1 MPYAPFTAQDYTLLE
16 SLIQGHYGGSWAQT
30 AAYLESAGYDLN
42 NIEDLC
48 RAAGVQ
54 MNKNAA
60 GRVISY
66 EIPTTVSNT
75 TTSPINSNVSVMK
88 SGKTSGLV
96 QLTNKTGNI
105 LGGSQLRGVGSKFIT
120 AGTKVAAPVAIAS
133 AFLFAGKTLD
143 EIAYDVNPH
152 MFEYLGITAESL
164 NPHTWAQSIFPD
176 NELGQDVINI
186 LLGYDPA
193 TGDAQTY
200 MDSSILAYL
209 MYAMQHDGV
218 FAPSYTSYSIAGIE
232 DYAGYGEYW
241 TDPIAYTDI
250 DSLQQYAYNSSRYY
264 TFTLNSSSDTVYAVP
279 YTGVF
284 SSGLNVTTHVL
295 FMSKKS
301 FTVTWYQR
309 YQDDDTVYTRRLSA
323 SSKTVDNKTVW
334 TTAAPSNSYPID
346 ALGFPF
352 FNVTYNTWA
361 EDYHSTSS
369 PSTDNLV
376 RVILYGTGTE
386 HSPVPGVRN
395 QPGATLPTFDG
406 LTEDQYLP
414 YLQNLYPDAFTDA
427 INYPVLQPDGTTDN
441 HTYVPVPFPAISNW
455 ADTQPQPSTSL
466 QASPQIDPLTAAQ
479 DLVDTLVKVLQQP
492 QPLEKTDPDTGYP
505 DPPTNPPDTGG
516 GSTPAAPI
524 PTGSA
529 SALWSIYH
537 PTQAQLD
544 SFGAW
549 LWSSN
554 FVDQILKIFN
564 DPMQSII
571 GLHKVYATPI
581 DSGASTIAVGY
592 LDSGVPSATVT
603 QQYVT
608 VDCGSVD
615 LGEYFGNAFDYAP
628 YTSVQLYL
636 PFVGIV
642 PLDVAQVMRSTISVV
657 YDVDIFTGACLAKV
671 DVSRDGGGGTLYQ
684 YSGDCAARYP
694 LSSGSYMGIVSG
706 IISIAGGIAAT
717 VATGGGA
724 APLALGAA
732 GAALSAHTDVQ
743 HSGSFSG
750 NAGAMGG
757 KVPYLIINRPQTAL
771 ADDIGHMAGYPANQT
786 ERIGACSGYI
796 RATEIHD
803 LAPSGATSDEV
814 QQIIDAIREGVIV

>member
-1 MPYAPFTAQDYTLLE
+1 MPAEGLTLSDFASYDDWRHYRVNLQNALDAVNMGRISPAEFE
-16 SLIQGHYGGSWAQT
+16 SVVYQT
-30 AAYLESAGYDLN
+30 TGRYVSPKAASN
-42 NIEDLC
+42 
-48 RAAGVQ
+48 
-54 MNKNAA
+54 
-60 GRVISY
+60 GRVIAYDFSDTPSFT
-66 EIPTTVSNT
+66 ETN
-75 TTSPINSNVSVMK
+75 PINSNASTTRRGKVRTAITSMFDTTGQVVQTGK
-88 SGKTSGLV
+88 ITPPSAFPTRTAYIASSIASPLVAAGIGISLGKTIDSALYNLNPDFWDANGMGAINPE
-96 QLTNKTGNI
+96 TWNG
-105 LGGSQLRGVGSKFIT
+105 IT
-120 AGTKVAAPVAIAS
+120 AGI
-133 AFLFAGKTLD
+133 
-143 EIAYDVNPH
+143 
-152 MFEYLGITAESL
+152 
-164 NPHTWAQSIFPD
+164 
-176 NELGQDVINI
+176 
-186 LLGYDPA
+186 
-193 TGDAQTY
+193 
-200 MDSSILAYL
+200 
-209 MYAMQHDGV
+209 
-218 FAPSYTSYSIAGIE
+218 
-232 DYAGYGEYW
+232 DY
-241 TDPIAYTDI
+241 TDPITGNAAALFNVIFGLDPEGNAQGYIDEDAFAYMAAYL
-250 DSLQQYAYNSSRYY
+250 DSKGAFGQGIA
-264 TFTLNSSSDTVYAVP
+264 TVTEDYE
-279 YTGVF
+279 
-284 SSGLNVTTHVL
+284 GLNVPAKWWPINYVAGNTIYAWWPYAG
-295 FMSKKS
+295 S
-301 FTVTWYQR
+301 FLTRTVSGAKRVAQWRANNT
-309 YQDDDTVYTRRLSA
+309 
-323 SSKTVDNKTVW
+323 
-334 TTAAPSNSYPID
+334 SNSYLDGAGVSDTP
-346 ALGFPF
+346 LG
-352 FNVTYNTWA
+352 
-361 EDYHSTSS
+361 S
-369 PSTDNLV
+369 
-376 RVILYGTGTE
+376 GTGYGSYT
-386 HSPVPGVRN
+386 HNGKTAYYQYLHVSNNVSPTDPRNNPPVSGQGVGANANIPGAIAWYIMFGPDPAAVPGIGT
-395 QPGATLPTFDG
+395 QTGATLPDFSAITD
-406 LTEDQYLP
+406 TSDIPAYKDA
-414 YLQNLYPDAFTDA
+414 LQTQYPDLWTNAL
-427 INYPVLQPDGTTDN
+427 NYPVIQPDGTVDN
-441 HTYVPVPFPAISNW
+441 HTYIPFNMPIANDNT
-455 ADTQPQPSTSL
+455 DTQPTSGDENQQRMGIIPGESPQSLINALVHFLQLPTDPYQPSTE
-466 QASPQIDPLTAAQ
+466 DPAPA
-479 DLVDTLVKVLQQP
+479 
-492 QPLEKTDPDTGYP
+492 
-505 DPPTNPPDTGG
+505 NPPDTGG

-571 GLHKVYATPI
+571 GLHKIYATPV

-657 YDVDIFTGACLAKV
+657 YEVDIFTGACLAKV

-771 ADDIGHMAGYPANQT
+771 ADDVGHMAGYPANQT

>member
-1 MPYAPFTAQDYTLLE
+1 
-16 SLIQGHYGGSWAQT
+16 
-30 AAYLESAGYDLN
+30 
-42 NIEDLC
+42 
-48 RAAGVQ
+48 

-75 TTSPINSNVSVMK
+75 TTSPINSNISVMK

-96 QLTNKTGNI
+96 QLTNRTGNI
-105 LGGSQLRGVGSKFIT
+105 LGGSQLRGVGSKIVT
-120 AGTKVAAPVAIAS
+120 AGTKIAAPAAI
-133 AFLFAGKTLD
+133 LGTCLWLGKTID
-143 EIAYDVNPH
+143 EIAYAVNPDI
-152 MFEYLGITAESL
+152 LSAIGVSAENL
-164 NPHTWAQSIFPD
+164 NPQTWAQSIFPD
-176 NELGQDVINI
+176 NELGQNVLNL
-186 LLGYDPA
+186 LLGIDPD
-193 TGDAQTY
+193 TGEAQTY
-200 MDSSILAYL
+200 MDADTLAYL
-209 MYAMQHDGV
+209 AYVLQDYGIFNTGDINVPQYGANVTINSLATPSEILTWWLGQLNNYASTYGAIIRYRSGYETYTENMIS
-218 FAPSYTSYSIAGIE
+218 AINALNTTPCYIKTALPPSQWIELVGPTFELTTITTIGIGDTVPVGGYTRYNNCNKYQLNLWVHTTDNVKYIDI
-232 DYAGYGEYW
+232 YATSQPPTQTTAIGFVINPTFNYGTTW
-241 TDPIAYTDI
+241 
-250 DSLQQYAYNSSRYY
+250 SNSSAEFNNINAQI
-264 TFTLNSSSDTVYAVP
+264 TSAIE
-279 YTGVF
+279 GV
-284 SSGLNVTTHVL
+284 
-295 FMSKKS
+295 
-301 FTVTWYQR
+301 
-309 YQDDDTVYTRRLSA
+309 
-323 SSKTVDNKTVW
+323 
-334 TTAAPSNSYPID
+334 
-346 ALGFPF
+346 
-352 FNVTYNTWA
+352 
-361 EDYHSTSS
+361 
-369 PSTDNLV
+369 TD
-376 RVILYGTGTE
+376 
-386 HSPVPGVRN
+386 
-395 QPGATLPTFDG
+395 QPNATLPNFEG

-414 YLQNLYPDAFTDA
+414 YLQNLYPDSFTDA

-441 HTYVPVPFPAISNW
+441 HTYIPIPFPSISNW
-455 ADTQPQPSTSL
+455 ADTQPLPSDSL
-466 QASPQIDPLTAAQ
+466 QASPEIDPITATQ

-492 QPLEKTDPDTGYP
+492 QPLEKTDTDTGYP
-505 DPPTNPPDTGG
+505 NPPTNQPDTGDG
-516 GSTPAAPI
+516 TTPAAPA

-537 PTQAQLD
+537 PSQAQLD

-571 GLHKVYATPI
+571 GLHKIYATPI
-581 DSGASTIAVGY
+581 DAGSSTIAVGY
-592 LDSGVPSATVT
+592 LNSGVPSATVT
-603 QQYVT
+603 QQYVS

-657 YDVDIFTGACLAKV
+657 YEVDIFTGACLAKV
-671 DVSRDGGGGTLYQ
+671 DVTRDGGGGTLYQ

-724 APLALGAA
+724 APIALGAA

-743 HSGSFSG
+743 HSGAFSG

-771 ADDIGHMAGYPANQT
+771 ADDVGHMAGYPANQT
-786 ERIGACSGYI
+786 ERIGDCSGYI
-796 RATEIHD
+796 RATEVHD

-814 QQIIDAIREGVIV
+814 QQIIDAIKEGIIV

>member
-88 SGKTSGLV
+88 SGKTSGLM

-105 LGGSQLRGVGSKFIT
+105 LGGSQLRGVGSKIVT

-133 AFLFAGKTLD
+133 AFLWMGKTLD

-152 MFEYLGITAESL
+152 MFEYLGIEAESL
-164 NPHTWAQSIFPD
+164 NPETWARSIFPD
-176 NELGQDVINI
+176 NELGQNVLNL
-186 LLGYDPA
+186 LLGIDPS
-193 TGDAQTY
+193 TGEAQTY
-200 MDSSILAYL
+200 MDSDTLAYL
-209 MYAMQHDGV
+209 AYVMQEYGIFSVGDSSVTSFNTPTTQNWPLPIPCSVNGDVTGIYTASGKVWHIKVKDNTADYIQIVEKLGVDGNPTLV
-218 FAPSYTSYSIAGIE
+218 TLSTKPFQHTERP
-232 DYAGYGEYW
+232 
-241 TDPIAYTDI
+241 I
-250 DSLQQYAYNSSRYY
+250 DSTTDYWSS
-264 TFTLNSSSDTVYAVP
+264 A
-279 YTGVF
+279 
-284 SSGLNVTTHVL
+284 
-295 FMSKKS
+295 
-301 FTVTWYQR
+301 
-309 YQDDDTVYTRRLSA
+309 TR
-323 SSKTVDNKTVW
+323 T
-334 TTAAPSNSYPID
+334 
-346 ALGFPF
+346 
-352 FNVTYNTWA
+352 TYNGNVFYMAQLGILTNTSIPVYETEITTLHSNELWWA
-361 EDYHSTSS
+361 VLNGTVETSS
-369 PSTDNLV
+369 T
-376 RVILYGTGTE
+376 
-386 HSPVPGVRN
+386 VPGIKD
-395 QPGATLPTFDG
+395 QPNATIPNFDG

-414 YLQNLYPDAFTDA
+414 YLQNLYPDDFTNA
-427 INYPVLQPDGTTDN
+427 IDYPVLQPDGTSDN
-441 HTYVPVPFPAISNW
+441 HIYVPVPFPSISNW

-466 QASPQIDPLTAAQ
+466 QASPEIDPLTAAQ

-505 DPPTNPPDTGG
+505 DPPTNQPDTGG

-571 GLHKVYATPI
+571 GLHKVYATPV

-592 LDSGVPSATVT
+592 LDSGVPSATVE

-615 LGEYFGNAFDYAP
+615 LWEYFGNAFDYAP

-657 YDVDIFTGACLAKV
+657 YEVDIFTGACLAKV
-671 DVSRDGGGGTLYQ
+671 DVTRDGGGGTLYQ

-771 ADDIGHMAGYPANQT
+771 ADDVGHMAGYPANQT
-786 ERIGACSGYI
+786 ERIGNCSGYI